1 MSGSPRRIVITRD
14 ETRPEEGRPRDFA
27 ARHPDLA
34 YVFGPTVR
42 ATYAVGCLALDLLG
56 PLEVLQLVPGQEFL
70 ALPLLILGFA
80 GLAYL
85 EYRAYRLLW
94 PSPRREV
101 VDLAGRRRV

>member
-1 MSGSPRRIVITRD
+1 MSGSPRRVVITRD
-14 ETRPEEGRPRDFA
+14 ETLPEESGPDGFA

-34 YVFGPTVR
+34 YVLGPTVR
-42 ATYAVGCLALDLLG
+42 AMYAVGCLALDLLG
-56 PLEVLQLVPGQEFL
+56 PLEVLQLVPGQEAL
-70 ALPLLILGFA
+70 ALPPLVLGFA